1 MAAQK
6 AETVIKSEQV
16 LNEVRSDIKKRKLD
30 GTLPSFQ
37 DVVQENQG
45 DTMVLLDADG
55 DEYDEAKLR
64 KNLSV
69 LKRNYMVVLDRPLAA
84 GLSKQKRFVRKV
96 VRKLTRFYINPVVR
110 DQNSLNAATVNVL
123 HQMNRR
129 IAKQQARISELE
141 KEVSELKKQ
150 GSKKR
155 K

>member
-1 MAAQK
+1 MAAQI
-6 AETVIKSEQV
+6 AETVTKSEQV
-16 LNEVRSDIKKRKLD
+16 LNEVRTDIKKRKLD

-37 DVVQENQG
+37 VVVQENQG

-55 DEYDEAKLR
+55 EEYDETKLC

-69 LKRNYMVVLDRPLAA
+69 LKRNYMVVLDRPLAP

-123 HQMNRR
+123 HQMNRH
-129 IAKQQARISELE
+129 ITKQQAKIRELE
-141 KEVSELKKQ
+141 KEVEALKKQ
-150 GSKKR
+150 ESKKR